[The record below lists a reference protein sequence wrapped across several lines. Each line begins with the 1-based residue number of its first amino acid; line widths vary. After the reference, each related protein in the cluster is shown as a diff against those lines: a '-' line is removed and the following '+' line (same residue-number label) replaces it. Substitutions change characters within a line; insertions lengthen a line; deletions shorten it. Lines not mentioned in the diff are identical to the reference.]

1 MIGNRI
7 KSMVIA
13 VLNIQRKF
21 FAAYIGLCFDQVD
34 FLPNYIKLEHAR
46 TENLF

>member
-21 FAAYIGLCFDQVD
+21 FVAYIGLCFDQVD
-34 FLPNYIKLEHAR
+34 FLPNFNKLEHAR